1 MFSKLWVRLLLQQL
15 LDAMCF
21 HRRLDSRPHCVAAC
35 DEANV
40 FAVRMVFHILLLH
53 SLVHMLLRREGRG
66 SVLLLHRLGIPFKED
81 EGPDFVAQFVVGN
94 VFHKG

>member
-35 DEANV
+35 DEATV
-40 FAVRMVFHILLLH
+40 FFSEDGVPHFVTAFVGAHA
-53 SLVHMLLRREGRG
+53 SSQRG
-66 SVLLLHRLGIPFKED
+66 QGKCV
-81 EGPDFVAQFVVGN
+81 VAAQAGDSF
-94 VFHKG
+94 